1 MASDLFSSLR
11 KAADSLSNGEKTAS
25 DVGNAVNN
33 WVKES
38 GEALKE
44 KIDSEFE
51 AAALRLGFVRKKEL
65 ENIDKRLSDLEKL
78 VSAWASDGSSSA
90 NKVKKKVVTKKKIAT
105 LAKKRASK

>member
-1 MASDLFSSLR
+1 MASDLFDSLR
-11 KAADSLSNGEKTAS
+11 RAADSFSNGEKTAS

-51 AAALRLGFVRKKEL
+51 AVALRLGFVRKKEL
-65 ENIDKRLSDLEKL
+65 EDITKRISDLEKL
-78 VSAWASDGSSSA
+78 VSTMASEGSGSA
-90 NKVKKKVVTKKKIAT
+90 NKVKKRVVAKKKIAIRT
-105 LAKKRASK
+105 KKKASN